1 MVLSWSAFF
10 ASFLVSTAVTCDSTG
25 ATVLATYFFVAHPA
39 VPSKLRARA
48 PAIIVSLMAHPFIFP
63 TNLEALIQTLN
74 RRFSSAGRETS
85 PILFTAP
92 TLKRHSGLPSDRL
105 ESEVSDKAARSLGL
119 PEGCAIESFSTIE
132 YHNSLDFEVQNR
144 SPDPLCASLARR
156 SEPAGATTGTL

>member
-63 TNLEALIQTLN
+63 TNLEALNQTLN
-74 RRFSSAGRETS
+74 W
-85 PILFTAP
+85 
-92 TLKRHSGLPSDRL
+92 RL
-105 ESEVSDKAARSLGL
+105 R
-119 PEGCAIESFSTIE
+119 P
-132 YHNSLDFEVQNR
+132 
-144 SPDPLCASLARR
+144 
-156 SEPAGATTGTL
+156 PAGKLPQFIYSSYTQTPLRTAVRQA

>member
-74 RRFSSAGRETS
+74 RRFSSASRETS
-85 PILFTAP
+85 PIYLQLLHSNAIPDCRP
-92 TLKRHSGLPSDRL
+92 TGLNPRSATKLHVHLGFRRDARL
-105 ESEVSDKAARSLGL
+105 NHLVL
-119 PEGCAIESFSTIE
+119 
-132 YHNSLDFEVQNR
+132 
-144 SPDPLCASLARR
+144 
-156 SEPAGATTGTL
+156 